1 MTLNIRFAALSL
13 LLAIGGTTGSK
24 TVEDVERVLSHRRRH
39 LSQNDVIQSAHI
51 KKIVKNP
58 QDFLDAEDEG
68 GYYVEYQLQPEYNE
82 TLSPLELVQ
91 ETEIQMS
98 RLSCEPDSC
107 KTGATMCERCSANY
121 CLTNQILVAD
131 APYKYPT
138 YMFVTDTDHCRVQSK
153 TFGLNALHG
162 EITGFDDVAD
172 APTESVPVAM
182 VIMEMGFT
190 DADRL
195 TKGLSADPANLVL
208 VNPQPLY
215 EAIMQCDDK
224 RKSLLS
230 SSTCD
235 RTLAAEMVKKVAY
248 LLCRARKEDSYER
261 CVFKMWADTTV
272 ALDIIEA
279 AFPDSQLEYIY
290 TESDQYMGGMI
301 FDPDRPI
308 RAPCAKQKRNPSKL
322 LKAKLEERGMAA
334 QDLSVEELCAI
345 ESDIQMEMVIK
356 SQENS
361 GRLNMLHADTL
372 TDEDVMDGVADRLHG
387 TQGVGIPA
395 HVRDKVLDVVDKD
408 ERGNKDPDRYT
419 NNKNKRTGNVGAS
432 GKAAIDSFMKGKH
445 DKVKEL
451 GNKGKGNSN
460 RYGDTETR

>member
-1 MTLNIRFAALSL
+1 MALNLRFTALSL
-13 LLAIGGTTGSK
+13 LLTFGVTTGSK

-39 LSQNDVIQSAHI
+39 LSENDVIQSAHI
-51 KKIVKNP
+51 KKIVRTPEDILN
-58 QDFLDAEDEG
+58 AEDDG

-82 TLSPLELVQ
+82 TLPPVDLVK

-107 KTGATMCERCSANY
+107 KTGAATCERCSANY
-121 CLTNQILVAD
+121 CLTNQILVSD

-153 TFGLNALHG
+153 TFGLNALHS
-162 EITGFDDVAD
+162 EIVPFDEAAD
-172 APTESVPVAM
+172 SPTESLPVAM

-215 EAIMQCDDK
+215 EALMQCDDK

-230 SSTCD
+230 NSPCD
-235 RTLAAEMVKKVAY
+235 RTLVAEMVKKVAY
-248 LLCRARKEDSYER
+248 LLCRSRKEDSYER
-261 CVFKMWADTTV
+261 CVFKMWADTAV
-272 ALDIIEA
+272 AVDIIEA
-279 AFPDSQLEYIY
+279 AFPESQLEYIY
-290 TESDQYMGGMI
+290 TETDQVIGGMI

-322 LKAKLEERGMAA
+322 MKEKLAEAGMVA
-334 QDLSVEELCAI
+334 QDLSVEELCAF
-345 ESDIQMEMVIK
+345 ESAVQMEIITTN
-356 SQENS
+356 QES
-361 GRLNMLHADTL
+361 TGRLSLLHADTI
-372 TDEDVMDGVADRLHG
+372 TDEDVLDGVADRLHG
-387 TQGVGIPA
+387 TEGVGIPA
-395 HVRDKVLDVVDKD
+395 HVRAKVLDVVDKD

-419 NNKNKRTGNVGAS
+419 KNKSKRTGNVGAK
-432 GKAAIDSFMKGKH
+432 GKAAIASFMKGKH
-445 DKVKEL
+445 DKVIEL
-451 GNKGKGNSN
+451 GNKGHGGGQGYGNV
-460 RYGDTETR
+460 ETR